1 MHFRAEADLLVADAV
16 LDQALQAVEGAAADE
31 EDVGGIDLDEVLV
44 RVLAAALRWDV
55 GNSALEDLEQR
66 LLNPF
71 PGHVSGKR
79 GVVRLAGDLVDLVD
93 VDDAAL
99 GAGDIE
105 VRHLEQTEQNV
116 LDVLANIAGLG
127 Q

>member
-44 RVLAAALRWDV
+44 RVLATALRGDI
-55 GNSALEDLEQR
+55 GHGALEDFQQR
-66 LLNPF
+66 LLHAF
-71 PGHVSGKR
+71 PADVACDR
-79 GVVRLAGDLVDLVD
+79 RVVRLARDLVDLVD